1 MTAESV
7 QNGQLE
13 HPPVPVAEPVRP
25 VAERSRVM
33 VALPLPKSPIT
44 AAAGGL
50 TAGALFVTLVRV
62 LSARRRMSS
71 SGSRRRRP
79 LQRNVVASRSFL
91 VDVHM
96 LGR

>member
-1 MTAESV
+1 M
-7 QNGQLE
+7 
-13 HPPVPVAEPVRP
+13 PVAEPVRP
-25 VAERSRVM
+25 VSDRSRVL

-50 TAGALFVTLVRV
+50 TAGAVFVTLIRV
-62 LSARRRMSS
+62 F
-71 SGSRRRRP
+71 SRRRVPRARGRRRKT
-79 LQRNVVASRSFL
+79 LQREVVASRSFL

>member
-1 MTAESV
+1 VSSEPV
-7 QNGQLE
+7 QDGQLE

-25 VAERSRVM
+25 VSDRSRVL

-50 TAGALFVTLVRV
+50 TAGAVFVTLIRV
-62 LSARRRMSS
+62 F
-71 SGSRRRRP
+71 SRRRVPRARGRRRKT
-79 LQRNVVASRSFL
+79 LQREVVASRSFL

>member
-1 MTAESV
+1 
-7 QNGQLE
+7 
-13 HPPVPVAEPVRP
+13 
-25 VAERSRVM
+25 M

-50 TAGALFVTLVRV
+50 TAGAIFVTLIRV
-62 LSARRRMSS
+62 LSRRRLARPR
-71 SGSRRRRP
+71 SRRRKA
-79 LQRNVVASRSFL
+79 LQRDVVASRSFL

>member
-1 MTAESV
+1 MTAEPV
-7 QNGQLE
+7 QDGHLE

-25 VAERSRVM
+25 VSERSRVL

-50 TAGALFVTLVRV
+50 TAGAIFVTLIRV
-62 LSARRRMSS
+62 LSRRRAPR
-71 SGSRRRRP
+71 SRSRGRRV
-79 LQRNVVASRSFL
+79 LQREAVASRSFL
-91 VDVHM
+91 VDVHV

>member
-1 MTAESV
+1 
-7 QNGQLE
+7 
-13 HPPVPVAEPVRP
+13 
-25 VAERSRVM
+25 M
-33 VALPLPKSPIT
+33 VALPLPKSPVT

-62 LSARRRMSS
+62 LSRRGLPRP
-71 SGSRRRRP
+71 GRRRRKAI
-79 LQRNVVASRSFL
+79 QRNVVASRSFL

>member
-1 MTAESV
+1 
-7 QNGQLE
+7 
-13 HPPVPVAEPVRP
+13 VPVAQPVRP
-25 VAERSRVM
+25 VSERSRVL
-33 VALPLPKSPIT
+33 VALPLPKSPVT

-50 TAGALFVTLVRV
+50 TAGALFVTLIRV
-62 LSARRRMSS
+62 LSARRRMSRPA
-71 SGSRRRRP
+71 GRRRRT

>member
-1 MTAESV
+1 
-7 QNGQLE
+7 
-13 HPPVPVAEPVRP
+13 
-25 VAERSRVM
+25 M
-33 VALPLPKSPIT
+33 VALPLPKSPVT

-62 LSARRRMSS
+62 LSRRGLPRR
-71 SGSRRRRP
+71 GRRRRV
-79 LQRNVVASRSFL
+79 QRNVVASRSFL

>member
-1 MTAESV
+1 VPAEPV

-13 HPPVPVAEPVRP
+13 RPPVPVAVPVRP
-25 VAERSRVM
+25 VAERSRVL
-33 VALPLPKSPIT
+33 VSLPLPNSPVT

-50 TAGALFVTLVRV
+50 TAGAVFVALIR
-62 LSARRRMSS
+62 LL
-71 SGSRRRRP
+71 SRRRAHRVRRP
-79 LQRNVVASRSFL
+79 GRKLLQREVVASRSFL

>member
-1 MTAESV
+1 
-7 QNGQLE
+7 
-13 HPPVPVAEPVRP
+13 
-25 VAERSRVM
+25 M

-50 TAGALFVTLVRV
+50 TAGAVFVTLIRV
-62 LSARRRMSS
+62 LSRRRVPRAR
-71 SGSRRRRP
+71 SRGRKA

>member
-1 MTAESV
+1 MAVET
-7 QNGQLE
+7 QNGQLD

-25 VAERSRVM
+25 IAARSRVM
-33 VALPLPKSPIT
+33 VALPLPKSPVT

-62 LSARRRMSS
+62 LSRRGLPRPGRRRKV
-71 SGSRRRRP
+71 
-79 LQRNVVASRSFL
+79 QRNVVASRSFL

>member
-1 MTAESV
+1 M
-7 QNGQLE
+7 
-13 HPPVPVAEPVRP
+13 PVAQPVRR
-25 VAERSRVM
+25 VSERSRVM

-62 LSARRRMSS
+62 LSRRRVSAG
-71 SGSRRRRP
+71 GSRRRKT

>member
-1 MTAESV
+1 MSV
-7 QNGQLE
+7 DSSQNGQLD

-25 VAERSRVM
+25 IAARSRVM
-33 VALPLPKSPIT
+33 VALPLPKSPVT

-62 LSARRRMSS
+62 LSRRGLPRPGRRRKV
-71 SGSRRRRP
+71 
-79 LQRNVVASRSFL
+79 QRNVVASRSFL

>member
-1 MTAESV
+1 VSADSS

-25 VAERSRVM
+25 VERRGRVM
-33 VALPLPKSPIT
+33 VALPLPKSPVT

-62 LSARRRMSS
+62 LSRRGLPRPGRRRKV
-71 SGSRRRRP
+71 
-79 LQRNVVASRSFL
+79 QRNVVASRSFL

>member
-1 MTAESV
+1 
-7 QNGQLE
+7 
-13 HPPVPVAEPVRP
+13 VPVAQPVRP
-25 VAERSRVM
+25 VSERSRVM
-33 VALPLPKSPIT
+33 VALPLQKSPIT

-50 TAGALFVTLVRV
+50 TAGAVFVTLVRV
-62 LSARRRMSS
+62 LSRRRVSAG
-71 SGSRRRRP
+71 GSRRRKT

>member
-1 MTAESV
+1 M
-7 QNGQLE
+7 
-13 HPPVPVAEPVRP
+13 PVAQPVRAVSEQGP
-25 VAERSRVM
+25 RLM
-33 VALPLPKSPIT
+33 VALPLPRSPVA

-50 TAGALFVTLVRV
+50 TAGAVFVTLVRV
-62 LSARRRMSS
+62 LSRRRVSA
-71 SGSRRRRP
+71 GGRRRKT

>member
-1 MTAESV
+1 
-7 QNGQLE
+7 
-13 HPPVPVAEPVRP
+13 VPVAQPVRP
-25 VAERSRVM
+25 VSERSRVL
-33 VALPLPKSPIT
+33 VALPLPKSPVT

-50 TAGALFVTLVRV
+50 TAGALFVTLIRV
-62 LSARRRMSS
+62 LSARRRISRP
-71 SGSRRRRP
+71 GSRRRRS

>member
-1 MTAESV
+1 
-7 QNGQLE
+7 
-13 HPPVPVAEPVRP
+13 
-25 VAERSRVM
+25 M
-33 VALPLPKSPIT
+33 VALPLPKSPIR

-50 TAGALFVTLVRV
+50 TAGAIFVTLIRV
-62 LSARRRMSS
+62 LSRRRVLRA
-71 SGSRRRRP
+71 GSRGRRS

>member
-1 MTAESV
+1 
-7 QNGQLE
+7 LE
-13 HPPVPVAEPVRP
+13 HPPVPVAQPVRP
-25 VAERSRVM
+25 VSERSRVM

-50 TAGALFVTLVRV
+50 TAGAVFVTLVRV
-62 LSARRRMSS
+62 LSRRRVSAG
-71 SGSRRRRP
+71 GSRRRKT